1 MADAGARAL
10 VTNCKNCS
18 RTLVL
23 MTDPTGHMKVIFEDP
38 EVPRFI
44 ECEHCRFTYA
54 YETSE
59 FQWARIE
66 QSH

>member
-1 MADAGARAL
+1 MPEPRVL
-10 VTNCKNCS
+10 VITCKNCQ

-23 MTDPTGHMKVIFEDP
+23 FDDPTGDKEVKFEDP
-38 EVPRFI
+38 EVPRTL
-44 ECEHCRFTYA
+44 ECPHCRFTYE

-59 FQWARIE
+59 FRWARIE